1 MKLYTN
7 YVYTNWKQQMLSE
20 VDYEDYISFNIK
32 PEDIEIF
39 MSILI
44 PSTMIY
50 KNCVLI
56 AVDADYNQ
64 KIMDNFDNWLNHT
77 KDKTLAQ
84 RAINVEYM
92 SSIFLHT
99 RSNITERKTLMNVA
113 NLIKNNWEHTLK
125 GRYPDRDFEVLIFEE
140 DRDFGITFYEK

>member
-1 MKLYTN
+1 MKLYAN
-7 YVYTNWKQQMLSE
+7 YVYANWKQQMLSE

-77 KDKTLAQ
+77 KDKALAQ

-99 RSNITERKTLMNVA
+99 RSNITECKTLMNVA

-125 GRYPDRDFEVLIFEE
+125 DRYPDRDFEVLIFEE

>member
-1 MKLYTN
+1 MNLYAN
-7 YVYTNWKQQMLSE
+7 YIYANWKQQILSE
-20 VDYEDYISFNIK
+20 VDYGDYISFNIK

-77 KDKTLAQ
+77 GDKALAQ

-125 GRYPDRDFEVLIFEE
+125 DRYPDRDFEVLIFEE
-140 DRDFGITFYEK
+140 DCDFGITFYEK